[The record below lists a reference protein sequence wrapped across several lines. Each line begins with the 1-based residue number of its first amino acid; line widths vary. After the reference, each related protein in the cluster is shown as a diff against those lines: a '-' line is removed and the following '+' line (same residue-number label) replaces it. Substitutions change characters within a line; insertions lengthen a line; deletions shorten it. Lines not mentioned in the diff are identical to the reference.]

1 MKAAHRVLAA
11 ALLAAGMAGTLVA
24 CGGGEPEI
32 PSSGNTA
39 DSLPTA
45 EQLMAATPVDVAPST
60 VSETFALG
68 SRSTDLQRE
77 LLEKQLVGQVVDW
90 TLKLYEVQLENDV
103 YTVSSDALQEE
114 PAEGVPL
121 IRVVASVRA
130 RIETEHAYLRTVK
143 TGDSIRLR
151 GRVTGIVLRTA
162 LLLDPAVVI
171 VPAQA
176 P

>member
-1 MKAAHRVLAA
+1 
-11 ALLAAGMAGTLVA
+11 
-24 CGGGEPEI
+24 
-32 PSSGNTA
+32 
-39 DSLPTA
+39 
-45 EQLMAATPVDVAPST
+45 MAATPVDVAPLT

-90 TLKLYEVQLENDV
+90 TLKLYEVELENGV

-114 PAEGVPL
+114 AAEGVPL

-130 RIETEHAYLRTVK
+130 RNETEHAYLRTVK
-143 TGDSIRLR
+143 TGDTIHLR